1 MFTVY
6 IYIYVCIYL
15 SSISGEEL
23 QVLKRPS
30 EVDKTLPSYMI
41 VLIVFDVFGVVALIG
56 LAIYYFVIKSSM

>member
-1 MFTVY
+1 MFTV
-6 IYIYVCIYL
+6 YIYVCIYL